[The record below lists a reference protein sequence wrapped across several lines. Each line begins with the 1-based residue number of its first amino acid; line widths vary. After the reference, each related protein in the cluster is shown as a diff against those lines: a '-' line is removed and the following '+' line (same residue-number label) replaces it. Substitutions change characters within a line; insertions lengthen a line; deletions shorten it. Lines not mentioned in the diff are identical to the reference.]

1 MSDQPMDL
9 IFHAESL
16 TLRFGGVVSLRDV
29 SLDMR
34 RGEILAVIGPNGA
47 GKTSLFNSLT
57 GVYQPQEGS
66 ITFFARDAAPLSVIG
81 KKAHQ
86 IAQAG
91 VSRTF
96 QASRLF
102 SALSVFENIK
112 IGAED
117 HRGVGLVG
125 ALVKGPGTRRGERTS
140 DDVVLDL
147 LDFVGLSAEANLI
160 ASQLSYGARR
170 RLEIARALATK
181 PEVILLDEPAAGTN
195 PSEKLSWLRSLICR
209 VRDEREVSVLLIEHD
224 MKLVMSLAE
233 RLYVLNF
240 GSVIAEGTP
249 EAIRANQAVIDAYLG
264 TTHEREERLSARRS
278 RTRSCATDRPEA
290 LHGVSFNVE
299 QGEIVTLLG
308 ANGAG
313 KSTTL
318 RMISGLHPPSS
329 GSITYEGRDITKI
342 KAHELVDMGKSATSR
357 KGTTRRLSHHDG
369 RREPRDGRVS
379 SQGPLG

>member
-1 MSDQPMDL
+1 MSDDATDDVVSEAVASPVVATEDVVAGSDL
-9 IFHAESL
+9 IIKAEHL

-29 SLDMR
+29 SFEMR

-57 GVYQPQEGS
+57 GVYQPQEGT
-66 ITFFARDAAPLSVIG
+66 ITFSARDKTPLSVIG

-117 HRGVGLVG
+117 HRGIGLVG
-125 ALVKGPGTRRGERTS
+125 ALVKGPRTRRGEHSS
-140 DDVVLDL
+140 DDVVIEL
-147 LDFVGLSAEANLI
+147 LEFVGLTKEANVI

-170 RLEIARALATK
+170 RLEIARALATN

-195 PSEKLSWLRSLICR
+195 PSEKLELTDLIRR
-209 VRDEREVSVLLIEHD
+209 VRDQRGVSVLLIEHD

-240 GSVIAEGTP
+240 GSAIAEGTP
-249 EAIRANQAVIDAYLG
+249 AEIRANPAVIDAYLG
-264 TTHEREERLSARRS
+264 SSHEEASA
-278 RTRSCATDRPEA
+278 
-290 LHGVSFNVE
+290 
-299 QGEIVTLLG
+299 
-308 ANGAG
+308 
-313 KSTTL
+313 
-318 RMISGLHPPSS
+318 
-329 GSITYEGRDITKI
+329 
-342 KAHELVDMGKSATSR
+342 
-357 KGTTRRLSHHDG
+357 
-369 RREPRDGRVS
+369 
-379 SQGPLG
+379 

>member
-81 KKAHQ
+81 KKARQ

-96 QASRLF
+96 QGSCRF
-102 SALSVFENIK
+102 SALSAFENIK

-195 PSEKLSWLRSLICR
+195 PPEKLELATLIRR
-209 VRDEREVSVLLIEHD
+209 VRDEREIGVLLIEHD

-249 EAIRANQAVIDAYLG
+249 EEIRANQSVIDAYLG
-264 TTHEREERLSARRS
+264 TSHEE
-278 RTRSCATDRPEA
+278 
-290 LHGVSFNVE
+290 
-299 QGEIVTLLG
+299 
-308 ANGAG
+308 
-313 KSTTL
+313 
-318 RMISGLHPPSS
+318 
-329 GSITYEGRDITKI
+329 
-342 KAHELVDMGKSATSR
+342 KSA
-357 KGTTRRLSHHDG
+357 
-369 RREPRDGRVS
+369 
-379 SQGPLG
+379 